1 MLFTGLISLYTARVV
16 LKFLGVED
24 FGIYNVVGGIVT
36 FMGFLNATLSSAT
49 QRFLTYN
56 LGLNDSTKF
65 KQTFSLLVNVYLIFC
80 VVVLLILEI
89 VGPLYISKY
98 MTIPLERVGAAQWVF
113 QLSLLSFLFS
123 TITVPHRS
131 AIIAYEKM
139 GMYAYI
145 GVAEAAF
152 GLIAVL
158 ILPCF
163 SYDKLVFYA
172 LLMCLIQLGIA
183 LVLIYYCRYKLP
195 DCRYIRYWSRSYF
208 NELLS
213 YSGWNLF
220 GSISSVLILQG
231 QAIVL
236 NYFFGPIINAAKA
249 VADRVNSMI
258 SQFSNNFYMATAPQ
272 IIKSYA
278 AKNIE
283 YMQSLVLNSSR
294 YSFLMLLI
302 IATPLFVI
310 MDTFLNLWLGGEQVT
325 CDMVLFCKWVVVVA
339 LINILEQPITQAVR
353 ATGSIKKYQVYVGLI
368 TLSFLPLCIVM
379 FILGAPAYYS
389 MILLSVVYLVALF
402 IRIIIVS
409 PIIQIQPLDYF
420 NSVIRPLVIVSIII
434 ILVLYLCSKMSFI
447 NEIHW
452 VVKFVYSFILAVTV
466 SLFVGLTKGERVM
479 LWTFI
484 CNKIFHK

>member
-1 MLFTGLISLYTARVV
+1 
-16 LKFLGVED
+16 
-24 FGIYNVVGGIVT
+24 
-36 FMGFLNATLSSAT
+36 
-49 QRFLTYN
+49 
-56 LGLNDSTKF
+56 
-65 KQTFSLLVNVYLIFC
+65 
-80 VVVLLILEI
+80 
-89 VGPLYISKY
+89 
-98 MTIPLERVGAAQWVF
+98 
-113 QLSLLSFLFS
+113 
-123 TITVPHRS
+123 
-131 AIIAYEKM
+131 
-139 GMYAYI
+139 
-145 GVAEAAF
+145 
-152 GLIAVL
+152 
-158 ILPCF
+158 
-163 SYDKLVFYA
+163 
-172 LLMCLIQLGIA
+172 
-183 LVLIYYCRYKLP
+183 
-195 DCRYIRYWSRSYF
+195 
-208 NELLS
+208 
-213 YSGWNLF
+213 
-220 GSISSVLILQG
+220 
-231 QAIVL
+231 
-236 NYFFGPIINAAKA
+236 
-249 VADRVNSMI
+249 
-258 SQFSNNFYMATAPQ
+258 
-272 IIKSYA
+272 
-278 AKNIE
+278 
-283 YMQSLVLNSSR
+283 
-294 YSFLMLLI
+294 MLLI